1 MMGAG
6 QGRVLLYVVTEDW
19 YFMSH
24 RLPMARAARDAGW
37 NVHVATRVD
46 QHREAIEAEGFT
58 LHPLA
63 WQRSSL
69 SPLALGRDILA
80 LRSLY
85 KQLKPIVIHHVALK
99 PTVVGGL
106 ATLGLIPEPTCINS
120 LAGFGFVFTSRRL
133 LARVLKVPIRI
144 ALGVLLNRRKT
155 VNIVQNPDDYKALQA
170 MDVSISRIELIPG
183 SGVDVDV
190 LRPSPEPPA
199 PIRIGF
205 VGRLLDD
212 KGVRTLIK
220 AHVLLKAKGI
230 HAELHIA
237 GTPDPANP
245 TSISRSELA
254 VWEREKGVTL
264 LGQVSDIR
272 KFWAGC
278 HVAVLPSR
286 REGLPKSLLEAAA
299 CARPI
304 VATDVPGCREVAR
317 PGLNAFLVP
326 VDDAEELANA
336 LARLCGDKGL
346 RASMGMAG
354 RRLVEENFSSERIGV
369 ATVDLYKRATLVSS
383 WMNA

>member
-46 QHREAIEAEGFT
+46 QHREAIEAEDFT

-69 SPLALGRDILA
+69 SPLALGQDILA

-183 SGVDVDV
+183 SGVDVDL

-254 VWEREKGVTL
+254 VWERERGVTL

-278 HVAVLPSR
+278 HIAVLPSR

-354 RRLVEENFSSERIGV
+354 RRLVEEHFSSERIGA